1 MATTTFS
8 GPIKAGTISN
18 TTGTTLGDDV
28 RNTGQVVMTQSI
40 MIDAAVAAGTTTYN
54 VGVIPKNS
62 QLLTTTIRVAIAS
75 DQGTSATVSV
85 GKTGTAQYFIANTNI
100 KAQGE
105 TSSIADAALDEA
117 DRFGSDTQITATLIA
132 VGTTATTG
140 QVTVTFTYVQEEEYN
155 MAQTTF
161 SGPIRAGTISNTTGT
176 TLGDNVANV
185 GQVVMSQSIMI
196 DAAVAAGTTTYN
208 VGVIP
213 KNSQL
218 LTTTIRVAIAS
229 DQGTTATV
237 SVGKTGSAAYFIG
250 NTDVKTLGE
259 TSSIADAALDE
270 ADRFGSDTQITAT
283 LIAVGTTATTG
294 QVTVT
299 FTYVQANNLQDATAV

>member
-1 MATTTFS
+1 
-8 GPIKAGTISN
+8 
-18 TTGTTLGDDV
+18 
-28 RNTGQVVMTQSI
+28 
-40 MIDAAVAAGTTTYN
+40 
-54 VGVIPKNS
+54 
-62 QLLTTTIRVAIAS
+62 
-75 DQGTSATVSV
+75 
-85 GKTGTAQYFIANTNI
+85 
-100 KAQGE
+100 
-105 TSSIADAALDEA
+105 
-117 DRFGSDTQITATLIA
+117 
-132 VGTTATTG
+132 
-140 QVTVTFTYVQEEEYN
+140 

-218 LTTTIRVAIAS
+218 LTVTLRVAIAS

-237 SVGKTGSAAYFIG
+237 SVGKTGTASLFSSS

-259 TSSIADAALDE
+259 TTTLATGALDE
-270 ADRFGSDTQITAT
+270 ADRFDADTQITAT

-294 QVTVT
+294 QVSVT
-299 FTYVQANNLQDATAV
+299 FTYVQANNLSDATAV